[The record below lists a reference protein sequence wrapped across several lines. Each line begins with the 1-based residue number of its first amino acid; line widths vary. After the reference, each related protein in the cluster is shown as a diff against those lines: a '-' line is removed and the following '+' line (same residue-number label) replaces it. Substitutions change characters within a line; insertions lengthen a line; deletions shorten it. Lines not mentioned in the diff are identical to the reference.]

1 MADEPTSSGW
11 LPPRAPGAEPA
22 PQYESSP
29 PPEPEVP
36 EPPPPAEAAL
46 APPSSGARP
55 RTFVKPAGSQTNG
68 LALTALILGILGV
81 TVLLLTLGL
90 GFLFT
95 LPCSIAAWICAAQ
108 ARARIAVGETTAGR
122 GHAQA
127 GYILGVIG
135 VVLGVMA
142 MVGWIAAIASG
153 LDLEELRDDI
163 ERQTNPD
170 AVEAIRIWIA
180 ANLGLPS

>member
-1 MADEPTSSGW
+1 MADEPTASGW
-11 LPPRAPGAEPA
+11 LPPRAPGGAPP
-22 PQYESSP
+22 PQYENAP
-29 PPEPEVP
+29 DELEAPEPQPAAAAVV
-36 EPPPPAEAAL
+36 PPA
-46 APPSSGARP
+46 PSPRP
-55 RTFVKPAGSQTNG
+55 RQFVKTAPSQTNG
-68 LALTALILGILGV
+68 LALTALILGIIGV

-127 GYILGVIG
+127 GYILGVLG

-170 AVEAIRIWIA
+170 AVEAFRAW
-180 ANLGLPS
+180 LER

>member
-11 LPPRAPGAEPA
+11 LPPRAPGADQP
-22 PQYESSP
+22 PRYESA
-29 PPEPEVP
+29 PE
-36 EPPPPAEAAL
+36 EPDPQPAAAAV
-46 APPSSGARP
+46 APVRRS
-55 RTFVKPAGSQTNG
+55 TFVKPAGSETNG
-68 LALTALILGILGV
+68 LALTALILGIIGI

-127 GYILGVIG
+127 GYILGVLG

-142 MVGWIAAIASG
+142 MVGWIVAIASG

-170 AVEAIRIWIA
+170 AVEAIRTWI
-180 ANLGLPS
+180 GR

>member
-11 LPPRAPGAEPA
+11 LPPRAPGADPA
-22 PQYESSP
+22 PRYESAPS
-29 PPEPEVP
+29 EE
-36 EPPPPAEAAL
+36 AEAPDPQPAAAAA
-46 APPSSGARP
+46 APVRRSA
-55 RTFVKPAGSQTNG
+55 FVKPTGSETNG
-68 LALTALILGILGV
+68 LALTALILGIIGV

-127 GYILGVIG
+127 GYILGVLG

-142 MVGWIAAIASG
+142 MIGWIAAIASG

-170 AVEAIRIWIA
+170 AVEAIRTWI
-180 ANLGLPS
+180 GR

>member
-11 LPPRAPGAEPA
+11 LPPRAPGADPA
-22 PQYESSP
+22 PRYESA
-29 PPEPEVP
+29 PPEEADAPDP
-36 EPPPPAEAAL
+36 QPAAAPV
-46 APPSSGARP
+46 APVRRS
-55 RTFVKPAGSQTNG
+55 TFVKPAGSETNG
-68 LALTALILGILGV
+68 LALTALILGIIGV

-127 GYILGVIG
+127 GYILGVLG

-142 MVGWIAAIASG
+142 MIGWIAAIASG

-170 AVEAIRIWIA
+170 AVEAIRTWI
-180 ANLGLPS
+180 GR

>member
-11 LPPRAPGAEPA
+11 LPPRAPGAA
-22 PQYESSP
+22 PPPRYESAPPELEPVPDQQPAAAAFAP
-29 PPEPEVP
+29 PPS
-36 EPPPPAEAAL
+36 ATQ
-46 APPSSGARP
+46 

-68 LALTALILGILGV
+68 LALTALILGIIGL

-95 LPCSIAAWICAAQ
+95 LPCSIAAWICGAQ

-122 GHAQA
+122 GHAHA
-127 GYILGVIG
+127 GYILGVLG

-153 LDLEELRDDI
+153 LDLEELRRDI

-170 AVEAIRIWIA
+170 AVQAVRTLIGR
-180 ANLGLPS
+180 

>member
-1 MADEPTSSGW
+1 MADEPTTSGW
-11 LPPRAPGAEPA
+11 LPPHAPGAQPA
-22 PQYESSP
+22 PHFENAP
-29 PPEPEVP
+29 EEPERRPEPEP
-36 EPPPPAEAAL
+36 EPAAAAFAPPPPAAGTG
-46 APPSSGARP
+46 S
-55 RTFVKPAGSQTNG
+55 RTYVKPAGSQTNG
-68 LALTALILGILGV
+68 LALTALILGIIGI
-81 TVLLLTLGL
+81 TVLVLTIGL

-127 GYILGVIG
+127 GYILGVLG

-153 LDLEELRDDI
+153 LDLEELRQDL

-170 AVEAIRIWIA
+170 AVEAFRAWF
-180 ANLGLPS
+180 GR